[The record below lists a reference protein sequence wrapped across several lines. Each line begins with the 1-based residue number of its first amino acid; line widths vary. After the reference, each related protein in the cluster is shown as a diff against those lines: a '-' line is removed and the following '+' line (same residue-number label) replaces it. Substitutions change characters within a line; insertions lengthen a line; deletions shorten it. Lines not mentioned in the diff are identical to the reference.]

1 MKRFSALVCLALM
14 VAATPVALLGSGS
27 YAGRPPK
34 PPDHIDAAKYELG
47 KNLITGR
54 ITPTSQAT
62 LDDLLMIDIPIV
74 GRRWNGHRQDV
85 TPEITRLVRRRH
97 PLVLVRVKI
106 VAGRSAGHQE

>member
-62 LDDLLMIDIPIV
+62 NRSSQALRFKELQEKLPKRV
-74 GRRWNGHRQDV
+74 QSSVNLAALSGKLS
-85 TPEITRLVRRRH
+85 PE
-97 PLVLVRVKI
+97 
-106 VAGRSAGHQE
+106 HQEGLEYYLLIRYKVK